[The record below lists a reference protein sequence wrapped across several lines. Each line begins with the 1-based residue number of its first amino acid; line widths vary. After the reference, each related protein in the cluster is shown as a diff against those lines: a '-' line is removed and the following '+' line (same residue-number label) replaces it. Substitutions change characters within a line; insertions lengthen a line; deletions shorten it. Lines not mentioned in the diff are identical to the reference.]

1 MAEYFTKIKNLA
13 DEMASAGRKLEDEEI
28 VSYVLTGL
36 REDFDFVVSA
46 VTARVEPISVHE
58 LYAQLLSHEQRK
70 EARDGGSNFSVNT
83 ATKGGR
89 GGGSHNFNRGGR
101 GNRGGFNRGKPGR
114 GGGGG
119 RGSNFQPGVFCQVC
133 EKEGHSAFRCYKRF
147 DQNFTP
153 ASQKSASSATTS
165 SYGIDTNWYVDSGAT
180 DHVTSELDKLTV
192 RDKYGGHDQVH
203 SASGAGMEINHIGSS
218 ILCTPSSTIH
228 LRKILHVPEA
238 SKNLLS
244 VHRLARDNDAF
255 LEFYPHRFF
264 VKEQGTRKVI
274 FQGPC
279 EGGLY
284 PLKPSSSQSR
294 PNKSVLAATIK
305 PTSTLWHHRLG
316 HASTSVVR
324 QVLTCHRIPFI
335 SDFNENLVC
344 DACQMGK
351 SHQLPYPKST
361 SVSSRPLELVFSDVW
376 GPAPSSV
383 GRQQYYVSFIDDF
396 SKFTWIYFLR
406 HKSEVFQVFRNFQQ
420 LVERQFD
427 RKILTMQTNW
437 GGEYQSL
444 NSFFKQIGI
453 AHHVSCPHAHQQN
466 GSAERKHRHIVEVGL
481 SLLAHAS
488 MPLKFWDEAF
498 ATVVFLINRLPSRVI
513 HNETPHERLLGQP
526 PDYSFLHT
534 FGCACWPNLRPYND
548 RKLAFQS
555 KQCVFLGYSSLH
567 KGFKCLEPS
576 VGRVYI
582 SRDVVFDE
590 SVFPFSRLNPNAG
603 ARLRSKLSVLP
614 DVLLNPTADFEDA
627 ILLD

>member
-1 MAEYFTKIKNLA
+1 MALTTASKGTSTMAEYFTKIKNLA

-101 GNRGGFNRGKPGR
+101 GNRCGFNRGKPGR

-203 SASGAGMEINHIGSS
+203 SASGA
-218 ILCTPSSTIH
+218 
-228 LRKILHVPEA
+228 A

-255 LEFYPHRFF
+255 LEFYPYRFF

-294 PNKSVLAATIK
+294 PNKRNDDGSGANGAANDAYSYRHFMCPTTQTATGGSYEMDAPAQIS
-305 PTSTLWHHRLG
+305 PTS
-316 HASTSVVR
+316 
-324 QVLTCHRIPFI
+324 
-335 SDFNENLVC
+335 
-344 DACQMGK
+344 
-351 SHQLPYPKST
+351 
-361 SVSSRPLELVFSDVW
+361 VFSGIRARV
-376 GPAPSSV
+376 APNRA
-383 GRQQYYVSFIDDF
+383 GR
-396 SKFTWIYFLR
+396 
-406 HKSEVFQVFRNFQQ
+406 
-420 LVERQFD
+420 
-427 RKILTMQTNW
+427 
-437 GGEYQSL
+437 
-444 NSFFKQIGI
+444 
-453 AHHVSCPHAHQQN
+453 A
-466 GSAERKHRHIVEVGL
+466 
-481 SLLAHAS
+481 LA
-488 MPLKFWDEAF
+488 
-498 ATVVFLINRLPSRVI
+498 
-513 HNETPHERLLGQP
+513 
-526 PDYSFLHT
+526 
-534 FGCACWPNLRPYND
+534 
-548 RKLAFQS
+548 
-555 KQCVFLGYSSLH
+555 
-567 KGFKCLEPS
+567 
-576 VGRVYI
+576 
-582 SRDVVFDE
+582 
-590 SVFPFSRLNPNAG
+590 
-603 ARLRSKLSVLP
+603 
-614 DVLLNPTADFEDA
+614 
-627 ILLD
+627 